1 MKRALITG
9 SFDPPTKGHLDLI
22 KRTANLFDEVIVCV
36 CINSEKRYMFDHE
49 KRKRMLEAMCKCL
62 PAVRIDIC
70 DGLVANYV
78 RDNGIDV
85 IVKGA
90 RSGSDF
96 EYEAMLAAVNSGLYP
111 VETLILISRPEY
123 SHFSSTVARDMIKY
137 SGNVE
142 DYLAPEVIRLID
154 AE

>member
-22 KRTANLFDEVIVCV
+22 MRAAGLFDEVVVCI
-36 CINSEKRYMFDHE
+36 CINSEKKYMFDLE
-49 KRKRMLEAMCKCL
+49 TRKCMLETMCKNL
-62 PAVRIDIC
+62 PAVRIDFY
-70 DGLVANYV
+70 DGLVASYA

-90 RSGSDF
+90 RNGSDF
-96 EYEAMLAAVNSGLYP
+96 EYEAGLAAVNFGLYP
-111 VETLILISRPEY
+111 VETFILVSKPEY
-123 SHFSSTVARDMIKY
+123 SHFSSTVAREMIRY

-142 DYLAPEVIRLID
+142 DYLPPEVIRLID
-154 AE
+154 TE